1 MPNVYMTGAYI
12 PELKGHVYGAV
23 TVVCHVPA
31 DLELVFA
38 VADLAPRPPSSPL
51 GSLAQ
56 TLSAPSIEWR
66 DWWLHWRG
74 GGGRLHPLAEPVK
87 PTTNMVTA
95 GIEEPESPLIED
107 STIETFKQVLSTLY
121 HIWTAQADD
130 SLTLKCCI
138 SVAVASE
145 DQSTLI
151 EWKGSQPALAFG
163 QGSLWASIG
172 LTAWRARG
180 FLAGL
185 ILGDG
190 VDAASRRAGLVK
202 KAREMAISKLR
213 DANRQLAADLP
224 DIRSLNQ
231 IPAGQDLCVLIH
243 GLCSTDVGTFDQLEE
258 LIVIRSG
265 KPGNANLAVVGF
277 PHDSLTASIDTNA
290 EELARKLVGL
300 NARNLRFVCHSRGG
314 LVARRTAAFL
324 RQETKRPNWEPPP
337 WIHSCVTFGT
347 PHLGTSVASS
357 PAELTACVMSL
368 AHLSRS
374 PSVAAVTDI
383 LCSVK
388 AGSTWRSV
396 SELRPIEDGYSC
408 LQDLKKHEENVLFFD
423 DALPLRVFGSSG
435 LGNWRRRDWRMRFIE
450 RILGTADHDLLVP
463 IASSVPVLR
472 QEHPGARVIDR
483 THFEY
488 FSRLSWEPPVPPL
501 WNAALTAL
509 GLPNP

>member
-1 MPNVYMTGAYI
+1 MPNVYTTGAYI
-12 PELKGHVYGAV
+12 PELKGHAHGAV
-23 TVVCHVPA
+23 TVVCHIPE
-31 DLELVFA
+31 DLQLVYA
-38 VADLAPRPPSSPL
+38 IADLAPRPPSSPL

-56 TLSAPSIEWR
+56 TLSAPSIEWGE
-66 DWWLHWRG
+66 WWLHWRS
-74 GGGRLHPLAEPVK
+74 GGGRIQPLPEPSK
-87 PTTNMVTA
+87 AGTNAVATP
-95 GIEEPESPLIED
+95 GEEPEFPLIED
-107 STIETFKQVLSTLY
+107 STIETFKQVISTLY
-121 HIWTAQADD
+121 YMWTAHPDD
-130 SLTLKCCI
+130 APALTCCI
-138 SVAVASE
+138 SVALASE
-145 DQSTLI
+145 HQAPSI
-151 EWKGSQPALAFG
+151 EWTGSQPALAFG

-172 LTAWRARG
+172 LAAWRARG

-190 VDAASRRAGLVK
+190 IDAASRRAGLVK
-202 KAREMAISKLR
+202 KAREVAISKLQQ
-213 DANRQLAADLP
+213 AGRQRAADLP
-224 DIRSLNQ
+224 DLRNLKQ

-258 LIVIRSG
+258 LIVGRSG
-265 KPGNANLAVVGF
+265 KPKNANLAVVGF
-277 PHDSLTASIDTNA
+277 PHHSLTASIDTNA
-290 EELARKLVGL
+290 EELAQILVRL
-300 NARNLRFVCHSRGG
+300 NARNVRLVCHSRGG

-324 RQETKRPNWEPPP
+324 RQETKRPNWAPPP
-337 WIHSCVTFGT
+337 WIHSCVTMGT

-357 PAELTACVMSL
+357 PAELTACAMSL

-374 PSVAAVTDI
+374 PSIAAVADI

-396 SELRPIEDGYSC
+396 SELGPIEDGDSC
-408 LQDLKKHEENVLFFD
+408 LRHLKRHEEDVLFLD
-423 DALPLRVFGSSG
+423 DALPLRAFGSTG

-472 QEHPGARVIDR
+472 HDNPGARLVDR

-488 FSRLSWEPPVPPL
+488 FSRLMWEPQEPPF
-501 WNAALTAL
+501 WNAALAAL